1 VSKLI
6 LLGFPNSIEEDV
18 IKDTLDKVLSELE
31 HTLLQTDREY
41 KLTKDQRQ
49 NWINYA
55 INREFPP
62 GMPWEDAEEKKKKQ
76 GGNNARLAYV
86 LQVYQPNYDQISKL
100 CHMAKQ
106 RKLWANHWVNK
117 LRANH
122 WVNTAFTVEIPEND
136 SQQGE
141 KVRYIQMVQ
150 THGSVQLSLGAA
162 SIKGVIDADSKFS
175 LRLTLGADGSP
186 RVATQKSLREVF
198 RMMEINS
205 RKVWI
210 CLAKGSNGKYT
221 RYFSSVVEPI
231 NNHVKNF
238 VACPGAQVYWWLRQR
253 GCLAEDVNRMVRHC
267 FTLDQQQ
274 KITKSKY
281 ITDKG
286 YAVLDESN
294 SDDIINAAEEEG
306 IFDSTLGLSERER
319 RSAIAGKGHD
329 ASKKMF
335 GEAKEGAVEA
345 HNFSSSISIT
355 TIHSKNVNDSKSV
368 ASQKTLAK
376 SVFSVGTSKI
386 TSDGSD
392 EEETDEDEGSDY
404 EGSATKTSA
413 VEIEGM
419 QMLTR
424 EQSKNKS
431 RVTGLKEKS
440 GKNQRV
446 HALEDKAQLTKNM
459 NKATAM
465 LNLSSVNGDHDMEEE
480 VVEDEDEVYDAK
492 EREEDSELDTSYV
505 VQLSD
510 IPDLSFEVDPDSDD
524 EEGEDFSE
532 DNLSVHLED
541 HSLDQDYDSSS
552 EVMSG
557 VFDANSANT
566 FEEPNSFKE
575 LLWNIAGPSVGS
587 MINLLNLLK
596 DDLEADEA
604 GLPAKFTNIPATL
617 LDLLVKEAGKE
628 HGKQME
634 FIEEILESLDKIS
647 HTNSHDEAPS
657 PDKGTNEGASK
668 TQGTL
673 PGAHKVSPTEE
684 AAVEPATP
692 AGRDKEGAQ
701 SSSMA
706 STG

>member
-1 VSKLI
+1 M
-6 LLGFPNSIEEDV
+6 
-18 IKDTLDKVLSELE
+18 
-31 HTLLQTDREY
+31 
-41 KLTKDQRQ
+41 LTKDQRQ

-55 INREFPP
+55 VTKEFPP

-86 LQVYQPNYDQISKL
+86 LQVYQPDYDRLSNL

-106 RKLWANHWVNK
+106 RKLWANHWG
-117 LRANH
+117 
-122 WVNTAFTVEIPEND
+122 NTAFTVEILELD
-136 SQQGE
+136 SQQGK

-162 SIKGVIDADSKFS
+162 SINGVIDADSKFS
-175 LRLTLGADGSP
+175 LRLTPGADGSP
-186 RVATQKSLREVF
+186 RAATQTSLREVF
-198 RMMEINS
+198 CMMEVNS

-210 CLAKGSNGKYT
+210 CLAKGSNGNYT
-221 RYFSSVVEPI
+221 GYFLSVVEPI

-238 VACPGAQVYWWLRQR
+238 VACPGAQVYWWLRRR

-281 ITDKG
+281 LTDKG

-294 SDDIINAAEEEG
+294 SDDIINAAAEEG
-306 IFDSTLGLSERER
+306 IFDTTLGLSERER
-319 RSAIAGKGHD
+319 RLAIAGKGYD
-329 ASKKMF
+329 ASEIVF
-335 GEAKEGAVEA
+335 REAKEGAVEA
-345 HNFSSSISIT
+345 HNFSSSMSIT

-386 TSDGSD
+386 TSDGLD
-392 EEETDEDEGSDY
+392 EEEMDEDEGSDY
-404 EGSATKTSA
+404 EGSATKTPA

-431 RVTGLKEKS
+431 RVSGPKEKS
-440 GKNQRV
+440 GENQQV
-446 HALEDKAQLTKNM
+446 HALEDEAQLTKNM
-459 NKATAM
+459 NSATAK
-465 LNLSSVNGDHDMEEE
+465 LNLSSVNRDQDMEEDVE
-480 VVEDEDEVYDAK
+480 EEEDEFDDAM
-492 EREEDSELDTSYV
+492 EREVDSELDTSYV
-505 VQLSD
+505 IQRSD
-510 IPDLSFEVDPDSDD
+510 LPDLSFDVDPDSDD
-524 EEGEDFSE
+524 KEGEDFSE
-532 DNLSVHLED
+532 DDLSVHQED
-541 HSLDQDYDSSS
+541 HSLGQDYDSSS
-552 EVMSG
+552 EVVSG
-557 VFDANSANT
+557 VFDASYTNT

-587 MINLLNLLK
+587 MIIFLDLLK
-596 DDLEADEA
+596 DNLEAEEA
-604 GLPAKFTNIPATL
+604 GLPAEFNKIPANL
-617 LDLLVKEAGKE
+617 LALLVEEAGKE
-628 HGKQME
+628 HGEQ
-634 FIEEILESLDKIS
+634 IEYIEVILEALDKIGQ
-647 HTNSHDEAPS
+647 TNSHDEAPR
-657 PDKGTNEGASK
+657 PDEGTNEEASK

-673 PGAHKVSPTEE
+673 PGAHKASPTEE

-692 AGRDKEGAQ
+692 AGRDKEGVQ
-701 SSSMA
+701 SLSMA